1 MNGEMQTTSTV
12 RYQALNYLP
21 KINRTKLYI
30 CFALT
35 IHLLSAKC
43 FSQIPVEVFA
53 GHKRATFDIMFF
65 KFFKDNTHF
74 LKHKDIVNIYYDQNN
89 VIGESIPRLSKY
101 NFLLNKYVSF
111 FINEEKVKIL
121 QEADAIYVEGLKN
134 HGLYNQVW
142 QAGAI
147 LLNVQSVG
155 VMGDERTY
163 ENCIALRAV
172 SSTDGMT
179 ADWVHLPW
187 DFLSKVSNEIINNV
201 RGINRVVYDIS
212 S

>member
-111 FINEEKVKIL
+111 FINEEKVKNRDLREFIL
-121 QEADAIYVEGLKN
+121 SRIKSEDIIKVLPAGNIPANNAYLIDAK
-134 HGLYNQVW
+134 
-142 QAGAI
+142 A
-147 LLNVQSVG
+147 
-155 VMGDERTY
+155 
-163 ENCIALRAV
+163 
-172 SSTDGMT
+172 
-179 ADWVHLPW
+179 P
-187 DFLSKVSNEIINNV
+187 
-201 RGINRVVYDIS
+201 IS
-212 S
+212 